1 MVRDVDLGFTKTVYL
16 SKFACLFSFY
26 GYSSILSYWEQKAK
40 KTYTQPNIS
49 DNFAVLFV
57 LVSFEIM
64 NLCKKSLLQM
74 A

>member
-1 MVRDVDLGFTKTVYL
+1 MVSYVDLGFTKTIYL
-16 SKFACLFSFY
+16 SKCACLFSFY
-26 GYSSILSYWEQKAK
+26 GYSSILSYWGEKEI

-49 DNFAVLFV
+49 CIFAVLFV